1 MDKRSRMMKYAPQK
15 GNKKAVLNINYRTR
29 FSIYKLSLGTPYYQG
44 GLQSKGCDRV
54 LVLKEHKQN
63 KIETMATQN
72 PT

>member
-1 MDKRSRMMKYAPQK
+1 MNLR
-15 GNKKAVLNINYRTR
+15 IR
-29 FSIYKLSLGTPYYQG
+29 FLVYKLSLGTPYYQG
-44 GLQSKGCDRV
+44 GLQSKDCDRV